1 MTVPTPAPAPDYSR
15 KWLILVTIGMGT
27 FLATIDSTIVT
38 VALPTLVEQLRTD
51 FPTIQWVTLSYLLTL
66 TVLLLSMGRLGDIVG
81 KKRPYMIGMAVFG
94 IASALCG
101 LAPGVGF
108 LIGFRVVQA
117 VGAAMMQA
125 LGMAIITEAFP
136 PTERG
141 RALGLSG
148 LLVSAGILT
157 GPVLGGVLI
166 DQVGWRSIFFVNV
179 PVAVIGLVLVRRYVQ
194 PGERRPG
201 QRFDLIG
208 AGTLGVGLGAL
219 MIALTLG
226 QNWGWGDGRTL
237 GLMGTFAVFFA
248 VFIAVELRVRQ
259 PMVDLTLFR
268 NPQFA
273 ISLTMAVV
281 IFITASSRIIIPF
294 FLEQGQGLSTTEVG
308 LILAVWPISMALMAP
323 AAGWLSDRIGS
334 MKISLAGLIVS
345 LGGYWLLGTA
355 IHLDL
360 SPAMFALL
368 SAPTGLGVGLFQ
380 APNNSAVMGS
390 VPRERLGLA
399 GSFLALTRNMGQLVG
414 IAAVG
419 ALWAS
424 RTLAHLPPELA
435 GTLTDASAAPPPA
448 IAAGTAETFLV
459 LAGVTGVLVLLG
471 LWGVRIE
478 NRQRAARTA
487 ALTGAGADPA
497 NAQGR

>member
-1 MTVPTPAPAPDYSR
+1 MTISSTAPVPDYSR
-15 KWLILVTIGMGT
+15 KWLVLIAIGMGT

-38 VALPTLVEQLRTD
+38 VALPTLVGQLQTD

-81 KKRPYMIGMAVFG
+81 KKRPYLTGMAVFG
-94 IASALCG
+94 VASALCG
-101 LAPGVGF
+101 LAPDVQM

-141 RALGLSG
+141 RALGISG

-157 GPVLGGVLI
+157 GPVLGGILI
-166 DQVGWRSIFFVNV
+166 DQVGWRAIFYVNV
-179 PVAVIGLVLVRRYVQ
+179 PVTAIGLLMVSRYVR

-201 QRFDLIG
+201 QRFDLAG
-208 AGTLGVGLGAL
+208 AAVLGVSLGAL

-226 QNWGWGDGRTL
+226 QGWGWGDGRTL
-237 GLMGTFAVFFA
+237 ALFGVFAVFFA
-248 VFIAVELRVRQ
+248 AFILIELRVQQ

-281 IFITASSRIIIPF
+281 IFITAASRIIIPF
-294 FLEQGQGLSTTEVG
+294 FLELSVGVRVTDIG

-334 MKISLAGLIVS
+334 MKISLAGLVVS
-345 LGGYWLLGTA
+345 LGGYWLLATFV
-355 IHLDL
+355 HPDL
-360 SPAMFALL
+360 SPVLFALL
-368 SAPTGLGVGLFQ
+368 SAPTGLGIGLFQ

-414 IAAVG
+414 TAAVG

-424 RTLAHLPPELA
+424 RTLANLPPELA
-435 GTLTDASAAPPPA
+435 GTITDASAAPPAA

-459 LAGVTGVLVLLG
+459 LAGVTGLLVLLG
-471 LWGVRIE
+471 VWGVRIE
-478 NRQRAARTA
+478 NRQRAVRAA
-487 ALTGAGADPA
+487 ALPGAGVGSAEA
-497 NAQGR
+497 GG